1 MAEIL
6 TRRANST
13 QGALHVWRF
22 VDGKLGHEKQTLGL
36 TQALAEKI
44 SVDVRDFDVRT
55 SNTWRAEIKAH
66 LQKRTHVQCRPDL
79 IVGAGHAT
87 HWPMLMT
94 RLFCG
99 GHTVV
104 LMSPSLPVGLFD
116 LVFAP
121 HHDRRRGA
129 NNVIETLGVIG
140 PTQQSEKDANA
151 GLILLGGVNRHFEW
165 RDDEVFCQVES
176 VMRANPELDWTIC
189 DSRRTP
195 SSMSSA
201 LNMLADGMFTSWQDA
216 APDFL
221 ESRLPTAAQVWVT
234 ADSVSMLYEA
244 LSAGAVVGVMELPL
258 KRPKRSNK
266 LVRGL
271 LKLHENG
278 QIHLSHESP
287 RMPIKAATS
296 KTMSESRRCA
306 DIVLER
312 LFFLA

>member
-1 MAEIL
+1 MAEKL
-6 TRRANST
+6 TRPASSIPET
-13 QGALHVWRF
+13 LQVWRF

-36 TQALAEKI
+36 TQALAQKI

-55 SNTWRAEIKAH
+55 SNTWGAEIKAR
-66 LQKRTHVQCRPDL
+66 LQKRTLGHHRPDL
-79 IVGAGHAT
+79 IIGAGHTT
-87 HWPMLMT
+87 HRPMLMT

-99 GHTVV
+99 GRTVL

-121 HHDRRRGA
+121 HHDRSREA
-129 NNVIETLGVIG
+129 KNVIETLGVIG
-140 PTQQSEKDANA
+140 PTQPSEKDANV
-151 GLILLGGVNRHFEW
+151 GLILLGGINRHFEW
-165 RDDEVFCQVES
+165 NDDKVLCQIES
-176 VMRANPELDWTIC
+176 VMQANPELDWTIC

-195 SSMSSA
+195 SSMSGA
-201 LNMLADGMFTSWQDA
+201 LKVLADGGYT
-216 APDFL
+216 
-221 ESRLPTAAQVWVT
+221 VT

-266 LVRGL
+266 LARGL

-278 QIHLSHESP
+278 QIHLSHVSP
-287 RMPIKAATS
+287 RMPIKAATH
-296 KTMSESRRCA
+296 KTLSESSRCA

-312 LFFLA
+312 LFNLA

>member
-1 MAEIL
+1 MAGIL
-6 TRRANST
+6 TRLANST
-13 QGALHVWRF
+13 PGTLHVWRF

-36 TQALAEKI
+36 TQALAEKM
-44 SVDVRDFDVRT
+44 SVDIRDFDVRS

-66 LQKRTHVQCRPDL
+66 LQKRTHVHCRPDL

-99 GHTVV
+99 GRTVL

-129 NNVIETLGVIG
+129 DNVIGTLGVIG

-176 VMRANPELDWTIC
+176 VMRANPELNWTVC

-201 LNMLADGMFTSWQDA
+201 LNMLTDGMFTRWQDA

-221 ESRLPTAAQVWVT
+221 ESRLPTATQVWVT

-244 LSAGAVVGVMELPL
+244 LSAGAVVGIMELPL

-278 QIHLSHESP
+278 QIHLSHESL

-296 KTMSESRRCA
+296 TTMSESRRCA

>member
-1 MAEIL
+1 MAETL
-6 TRRANST
+6 TRPANSIPET
-13 QGALHVWRF
+13 LQVWRF

-36 TQALAEKI
+36 TQALAQKI

-55 SNTWRAEIKAH
+55 SNSWGAEIKAH
-66 LQKRTHVQCRPDL
+66 LQKRTLGHPRPDL
-79 IVGAGHAT
+79 IIGAGHAT
-87 HWPMLMT
+87 HRPMLMT

-99 GHTVV
+99 GRTVL

-121 HHDRRRGA
+121 HHDRSREA

-140 PTQQSEKDANA
+140 PTQPSEKDAKA
-151 GLILLGGVNRHFEW
+151 GLILLGGINRHFEW
-165 RDDEVFCQVES
+165 NDDKVLCQIES
-176 VMRANPELDWTIC
+176 VMQANPELDWTIC

-195 SSMSSA
+195 SSMSGA
-201 LNMLADGMFTSWQDA
+201 LNVLADGVYTRWQDA
-216 APDFL
+216 TPDFL

-266 LVRGL
+266 LARGL

-278 QIHLSHESP
+278 QIHLSHVSP
-287 RMPIKAATS
+287 RMPIKAATH
-296 KTMSESRRCA
+296 KTLSESSRCA

-312 LFFLA
+312 LFNLA

>member
-1 MAEIL
+1 
-6 TRRANST
+6 
-13 QGALHVWRF
+13 
-22 VDGKLGHEKQTLGL
+22 
-36 TQALAEKI
+36 
-44 SVDVRDFDVRT
+44 
-55 SNTWRAEIKAH
+55 
-66 LQKRTHVQCRPDL
+66 
-79 IVGAGHAT
+79 
-87 HWPMLMT
+87 
-94 RLFCG
+94 
-99 GHTVV
+99 
-104 LMSPSLPVGLFD
+104 MSPSLPAGLFD

-140 PTQQSEKDANA
+140 PTHQSEKDSNA
-151 GLILLGGVNRHFEW
+151 GWILLGGVNRHFEW
-165 RDDEVFCQVES
+165 RDDEVFFQVEA
-176 VMRANPELDWTIC
+176 VMRANPELNWTIC

-296 KTMSESRRCA
+296 RTMSESRRCA

>member
-6 TRRANST
+6 TRPTNST
-13 QGALHVWRF
+13 QGTLHVWRF

-44 SVDVRDFDVRT
+44 AVDVRDFDVRT
-55 SNTWRAEIKAH
+55 SNTWGAEIKAR
-66 LQKRTHVQCRPDL
+66 LQKRTHAHCRPDL

-99 GHTVV
+99 GRTVL
-104 LMSPSLPVGLFD
+104 LMSPSLPAGLFD

-140 PTQQSEKDANA
+140 PTHQSEKDSNA

-165 RDDEVFCQVES
+165 RDDEVFFQVEA
-176 VMRANPELDWTIC
+176 VMRANPELNWTIC

-195 SSMSSA
+195 SSMSST
-201 LNMLADGMFTSWQDA
+201 LGSLTDGMFARWQDA

-221 ESRLPTAAQVWVT
+221 ESRLPTATQVWVT

-271 LKLHENG
+271 LKLRENG

-287 RMPIKAATS
+287 RMPVKAVTS
-296 KTMSESRRCA
+296 TTMSESRRCA

-312 LFFLA
+312 LFFPA

>member
-1 MAEIL
+1 MAEKL
-6 TRRANST
+6 TRPASSIPGT
-13 QGALHVWRF
+13 LQVWRF

-36 TQALAEKI
+36 TQALAQKI

-55 SNTWRAEIKAH
+55 SNTWGAEIKAR
-66 LQKRTHVQCRPDL
+66 LQKRTLGHPRPDL
-79 IVGAGHAT
+79 IIGAGHAT
-87 HWPMLMT
+87 HRPMLMT

-99 GHTVV
+99 GRTVL

-121 HHDRRRGA
+121 HHDRSREA

-140 PTQQSEKDANA
+140 PTQPSEKDANV
-151 GLILLGGVNRHFEW
+151 GLILLGGINRHFEW
-165 RDDEVFCQVES
+165 NDDEVLCQIES
-176 VMRANPELDWTIC
+176 VMQANPELDWTIC

-195 SSMSSA
+195 SSMSGA
-201 LNMLADGMFTSWQDA
+201 LKVLADGGYTRWQDA
-216 APDFL
+216 TPDFL
-221 ESRLPTAAQVWVT
+221 ESRLPKATQVWVT

-266 LVRGL
+266 LARGL

-278 QIHLSHESP
+278 QIHLSHVSP
-287 RMPIKAATS
+287 RMPIKAATH
-296 KTMSESRRCA
+296 KTLSESSRCA

-312 LFFLA
+312 LFNLA

>member
-1 MAEIL
+1 MAETL
-6 TRRANST
+6 TRPANSIPET
-13 QGALHVWRF
+13 LQVWRF

-36 TQALAEKI
+36 TQALAQKI

-55 SNTWRAEIKAH
+55 SNTWGAEIKAR
-66 LQKRTHVQCRPDL
+66 LQKRTHAHCRPDL

-99 GHTVV
+99 GRTVL
-104 LMSPSLPVGLFD
+104 LMSPSLPAGLFD

-140 PTQQSEKDANA
+140 PTQPSEKDAKA

-165 RDDEVFCQVES
+165 NDDEVLCQVES
-176 VMRANPELDWTIC
+176 VMQANPELDWTIC

-195 SSMSSA
+195 SSMSGA
-201 LNMLADGMFTSWQDA
+201 LNMLADGVYRRWQDA
-216 APDFL
+216 TPDFL

-266 LVRGL
+266 LARGL

-278 QIHLSHESP
+278 QIHLSHVSP
-287 RMPIKAATS
+287 RMPIKAATHT
-296 KTMSESRRCA
+296 TMAEGRRCA

-312 LFFLA
+312 LFDLA

>member
-1 MAEIL
+1 MAEQL
-6 TRRANST
+6 TGTSNSSPRT
-13 QGALHVWRF
+13 LRVWRF

-44 SVDVRDFDVRT
+44 AVDVRDFDVRT
-55 SNTWRAEIKAH
+55 SNTWGAEIKAR
-66 LQKRTHVQCRPDL
+66 LQKRTHAHCRPDL

-99 GHTVV
+99 GRTVL
-104 LMSPSLPVGLFD
+104 LMSPSLPAGLFD

-140 PTQQSEKDANA
+140 PTHQSEKDSNA

-165 RDDEVFCQVES
+165 RDDEVFFQVEA
-176 VMRANPELDWTIC
+176 VMRANPELNWTIC

-195 SSMSSA
+195 SSMSST
-201 LNMLADGMFTSWQDA
+201 LGSLTDGMFARWQDA

-221 ESRLPTAAQVWVT
+221 ESRLPTATQVWVT

-266 LVRGL
+266 LMRGL

-287 RMPIKAATS
+287 RMPVKAVTS
-296 KTMSESRRCA
+296 TTMSESRRCA